1 MNTRH
6 TVTRQ
11 ATAFGFAALVTLS
24 MLASVD
30 LLATQPGAEM
40 QMARQAAP
48 TQVVVIEAK
57 RDAQT

>member
-11 ATAFGFAALVTLS
+11 ATAFGFAAVVTLS
-24 MLASVD
+24 MLAGVH

-40 QMARQAAP
+40 QMTRQAAP
-48 TQVVVIEAK
+48 TQVVVIEAR